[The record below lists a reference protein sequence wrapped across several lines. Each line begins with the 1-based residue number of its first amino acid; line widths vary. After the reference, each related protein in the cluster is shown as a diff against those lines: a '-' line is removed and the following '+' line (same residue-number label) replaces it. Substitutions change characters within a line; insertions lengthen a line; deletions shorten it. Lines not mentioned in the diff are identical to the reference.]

1 MLSKIMILAR
11 AEDMVRSGGYL
22 WGANWRQYQP
32 NNGGRTRP
40 PIRGP
45 WTYKTQ
51 GGVGTKMSSFA
62 FSSPIMC
69 RNWLVHSENVQFWKY
84 EVRKYLVLSAKTIM
98 ISWFFS
104 LLLRCKVRSARWKVI
119 CLFLLG
125 CKVRI
130 EKFAVWSLSFKKKY
144 SLHSNPYH
152 RAVSCVSLFF
162 FYSPWHKTLEVSHS
176 RSLKN
181 RVKQKIEK

>member
-1 MLSKIMILAR
+1 
-11 AEDMVRSGGYL
+11 
-22 WGANWRQYQP
+22 
-32 NNGGRTRP
+32 
-40 PIRGP
+40 
-45 WTYKTQ
+45 
-51 GGVGTKMSSFA
+51 MSSFA

-84 EVRKYLVLSAKTIM
+84 EVRKYLLPSAKTIM

-130 EKFAVWSLSFKKKY
+130 EKFAVWSLSFLKKY
-144 SLHSNPYH
+144 SLYSNPYH

-162 FYSPWHKTLEVSHS
+162 FYGPWHKTLEVSHCVHQRIELNK
-176 RSLKN
+176 RSKKKHQ
-181 RVKQKIEK
+181 REKKIECAKREDQKQNLFFFL